1 MWADI
6 ETEVDLLN
14 FTVIANTA
22 AELIKE
28 SNDEPLSIG
37 VSGGWGVGKSSLVKM
52 IKASLVESENNVDSK
67 NKKYI
72 FIDFNAWLYQ
82 GYEEAK
88 MALLQVVADKLLQ
101 EANNRKTVVEKALN
115 FVKRIKWLKAVQY
128 LYPIGR
134 NATIGAT
141 VGGPVG
147 ALIGAGMGVVETQT
161 LPSTEVFREVSS
173 NVETLG
179 KELEGLV
186 SEKEVFNLPKEIDG
200 LRKTFADILTELDI
214 RLVVIVDDLDRCLPH
229 TAISTLEAMRLLLF
243 MPRSSFI
250 IAADEEMIRSAVR
263 VHFGELQITNSLV
276 TSYFDKLIQ
285 VPLRVPRLGTNEVK
299 AYLALLFGDLFKRKG
314 SLSSGQFDTAKEKI
328 LTKLK
333 TPWKGSL
340 TNIDLRLAYDS
351 NELLFSRLDLAE
363 DIAKFLT
370 SEDEIAGNP
379 RLIKR
384 FMNNLIIREKIAT
397 AQGVGID
404 FELLVK
410 IQLFERC
417 ALPNEFE
424 YLSKIVLGSE
434 DGISEKIIEIENQIE
449 NGGDV
454 EYPSEF
460 SSEFSRRWFEINPK
474 LSNTDLRPY
483 LYLSQDRS
491 IDIAQGQ
498 ELSNESRQIMAKI
511 IGARNYMESLKV
523 QIQSLNPY
531 DAKAILKK
539 LIRNTKSAQFTKES
553 LACCLNITRHFPEFS
568 TDFVNVLKNL
578 PSQKITAPLVPTF
591 KNESWAI
598 EVFNIWNNN
607 PDVNNTVKNAIKQQ
621 TGRK

>member
-6 ETEVDLLN
+6 ETEVDMLN
-14 FTVIANTA
+14 FAVVANTA

-52 IKASLVESENNVDSK
+52 IKASLLEAEKDIDDK

-88 MALLQVVADKLLQ
+88 MALLQVVADRLLQ
-101 EANNRKTVVEKALN
+101 EARNRETFVDKAKD
-115 FVKRIKWLKAVQY
+115 FVKRIKWLKTIQY

-134 NATIGAT
+134 NAAIGAT
-141 VGGPVG
+141 IGGPAG
-147 ALIGAGMGVVETQT
+147 ALIGAGMGIFETRQ
-161 LPSTEVFREVSS
+161 LPSAEEFEGVSK
-173 NVETLG
+173 NIGELG
-179 KELEGLV
+179 KGLGDLV
-186 SEKEVFNLPKEIDG
+186 SETEESTLPKEIDA
-200 LRKTFADILTELDI
+200 LRKTFSEILTDLDI
-214 RLVVIVDDLDRCLPH
+214 RLVVVVDDLDRCLPH

-314 SLSSGQFDTAKEKI
+314 LLSSDQFDQAKEVV
-328 LTKLK
+328 LNKLK

-340 TNIDLRLAYDS
+340 TYDDLKVAYD
-351 NELLFSRLDLAE
+351 NKELLLSRLNLAE
-363 DIAKFLT
+363 DISKFLT

-397 AQGVGID
+397 AQGIGID

-434 DGISEKIIEIENQIE
+434 EGISDKIIEIEDQIE

-460 SSEFSRRWFEINPK
+460 SSEFSRKWFEINPK
-474 LSNTDLRPY
+474 LSNVDLRPY

-498 ELSNESRQIMAKI
+498 ELSNESLQIMAAI
-511 IGARNYMESLKV
+511 IGARSYMEPLKT

-539 LIRNTKSAQFTKES
+539 LIRNAKSTQFTKES
-553 LACCLNITRHFPEFS
+553 LACCLNITRHFPDFS
-568 TDFVNVLKNL
+568 PDFANFLKNL
-578 PSQKITAPLVPTF
+578 PSQKIVAPLVPTF
-591 KNESWAI
+591 KNESWI
-598 EVFNIWNNN
+598 TEVFDTWNKN
-607 PDVNNTVKNAIKQQ
+607 PDVDQKVKNAIKQM
-621 TGRK
+621 GSK

>member
-6 ETEVDLLN
+6 ETEVDMLN
-14 FTVIANTA
+14 FAVVANTA

-28 SNDEPLSIG
+28 SNNEPLSIG
-37 VSGGWGVGKSSLVKM
+37 ISGGWGVGKSSLVKM
-52 IKASLVESENNVDSK
+52 IKASLVDAEKGIDDK

-88 MALLQVVADKLLQ
+88 MALLQVVADRLLQ
-101 EANNRKTVVEKALN
+101 EAKNRETVVDKAID
-115 FVKRIKWLKAVQY
+115 FIKRIKWLKAIQY

-134 NATIGAT
+134 NTAIGAAA
-141 VGGPVG
+141 GGPVG
-147 ALIGAGMGVVETQT
+147 ALIGAGMGVFETKR
-161 LPSTEVFREVSS
+161 LPSAEGFKETSD
-173 NVETLG
+173 NVEALG
-179 KELEGLV
+179 KELGSLI
-186 SEKEVFNLPKEIDG
+186 SETEESTLPKEIDA
-200 LRKTFADILTELDI
+200 LRKIFSEILTDLDV
-214 RLVVIVDDLDRCLPH
+214 RLVVVVDDLDRCLPH

-285 VPLRVPRLGTNEVK
+285 IPLRVPRLGTNEVK

-314 SLSSGQFDTAKEKI
+314 LLSSAEFNQAKEAV
-328 LTKLK
+328 LNKLK

-340 TNIDLRLAYDS
+340 TYDDLKAAYD
-351 NELLFSRLDLAE
+351 NREELLSRLNLAE
-363 DIAKFLT
+363 DISKFLT

-397 AQGVGID
+397 AQGIGID

-424 YLSKIVLGSE
+424 YLSKIVLSSE
-434 DGISEKIIEIENQIE
+434 EGISEKIIEIENQIE
-449 NGGDV
+449 NGGDA
-454 EYPSEF
+454 EYPPEF
-460 SSEFSRRWFEINPK
+460 SSEFSRKWFEINPK
-474 LSNTDLRPY
+474 LSNVDLRPY

-498 ELSNESRQIMAKI
+498 ELSNESLQIMAAI
-511 IGARNYMESLKV
+511 IGARNYMEPLKT

-531 DAKAILKK
+531 DAKAILKR
-539 LIRNTKSAQFTKES
+539 LIRNAKSAQFTKES
-553 LACCLNITRHFPEFS
+553 LACCLNITRHFPDFS
-568 TDFVNVLKNL
+568 PDLANFLKNL
-578 PSQKITAPLVPTF
+578 PSQKIVAPLVPTF
-591 KNESWAI
+591 KNESWI
-598 EVFNIWNNN
+598 TEVFDTWNKN
-607 PDVNNTVKNAIKQQ
+607 PDVDQKVKNAIKQM
-621 TGRK
+621 GG

>member
-6 ETEVDLLN
+6 ETEVDMLN
-14 FTVIANTA
+14 FAVVANTA

-52 IKASLVESENNVDSK
+52 IKASLVEAEKGIEDK
-67 NKKYI
+67 KKKYV

-101 EANNRKTVVEKALN
+101 EAKQRETVVDKAVS

-134 NATIGAT
+134 NAAIGAA
-141 VGGPVG
+141 VGGPAG
-147 ALIGAGMGVVETQT
+147 ALIGAGMGIFETRQ
-161 LPSTEVFREVSS
+161 LPSIEELKEASGNIEALS
-173 NVETLG
+173 KDLG
-179 KELEGLV
+179 ELV
-186 SEKEVFNLPKEIDG
+186 SASEESTLPKEIDA
-200 LRKTFADILTELDI
+200 LRKMFSEILTDLDI
-214 RLVVIVDDLDRCLPH
+214 RLVVVVDDLDRCLPH

-263 VHFGELQITNSLV
+263 VHFGELQITSSLV

-285 VPLRVPRLGTNEVK
+285 IPLRVPRLGINEVK
-299 AYLALLFGDLFKRKG
+299 AYLALLFGDLFVRKG
-314 SLSSGQFDTAKEKI
+314 LLTPLEFDQAKQAI
-328 LTKLK
+328 LNKLK

-340 TNIDLRLAYDS
+340 TYEDLKAGYG
-351 NELLFSRLDLAE
+351 NKEELLQRLNLAE
-363 DIAKFLT
+363 DISKFLT

-397 AQGVGID
+397 AQGIGID

-410 IQLFERC
+410 LQLFERC

-424 YLSKIVLGSE
+424 YLNKIVLSSE
-434 DGISEKIIEIENQIE
+434 DGISEKIIEIEDQIA
-449 NGGDV
+449 NGEDV
-454 EYPSEF
+454 QYPTEFNSEF
-460 SSEFSRRWFEINPK
+460 CKKWFEINPK
-474 LSNTDLRPY
+474 LTNVDLRPY

-491 IDIAQGQ
+491 IDIIQGQ
-498 ELSNESRQIMAKI
+498 ELSSECLQMLAAI
-511 IGARNYMESLKV
+511 IAARRYMDHLKTS
-523 QIQSLNPY
+523 ILELTPY
-531 DAKAILKK
+531 EAKAILKR
-539 LIRNTKSAQFTKES
+539 LIRHAKSAQFTTES
-553 LACCLNITRHFPEFS
+553 LACCLNITRHFPECAP
-568 TDFVNVLKNL
+568 DLVNFLKNI
-578 PSQKITAPLVPTF
+578 PSQKIVAPLVPTF
-591 KNESWAI
+591 KNETWSKDVLDA
-598 EVFNIWNNN
+598 WNKN
-607 PDVNNTVKNAIKQQ
+607 PDVDQKVKNAIKQM
-621 TGRK
+621 G